1 MKEKDFLTFTDEDGV
16 DRTYELIDECVING
30 KTYVAISPAEY
41 YVLKKVK
48 SEKKEDTYETI
59 EGDELESVSEIFDA
73 RINIV
78 DHDKK

>member
-1 MKEKDFLTFTDEDGV
+1 MKEKEFLTFTDENGV

-41 YVLKKVK
+41 YILKKVK
-48 SEKKEDTYETI
+48 SEKKEDTYETV

-73 RINIV
+73 RINTI
-78 DHDKK
+78 DYDKK